1 MPVARPA
8 MYAKPECRT
17 ALVRELR
24 VAASAAGYGD
34 RCGTRPRARQV
45 YAGPE
50 RADRFLTISFQ
61 CKQATGVGRNIPVFW
76 KLTSMETHFV
86 I

>member
-8 MYAKPECRT
+8 IHPKPECKT

-34 RCGTRPRARQV
+34 RCGTRPRARDQK
-45 YAGPE
+45 E
-50 RADRFLTISFQ
+50 RIVFSPPPFSLSKRR
-61 CKQATGVGRNIPVFW
+61 GVGKNISAFW